1 MDDSDSLPLQSSSVT
16 YAVKHVSR
24 FVSAEECINFI
35 DCLELFPFA
44 AFVVADDIF
53 SIVRHTTADFS
64 IVGGRV
70 DIQLFPR
77 SGFYVA
83 NSVLLVFGL
92 LAAGPEGRFAEPS
105 KFNPFAFIAHWIIVL
120 GRLVTFAKIVGE
132 SFGRAFDLTG
142 QHFFGAILVRQ
153 LDCLGCRDEQS
164 Q

>member
-1 MDDSDSLPLQSSSVT
+1 M
-16 YAVKHVSR
+16 
-24 FVSAEECINFI
+24 
-35 DCLELFPFA
+35 
-44 AFVVADDIF
+44 VADDIF

-105 KFNPFAFIAHWIIVL
+105 KFNPFAFVADWIIVL
-120 GRLVTFAKIVGE
+120 LRLITYTEIVGE
-132 SFGRAFDLTG
+132 SSGGAFDYTVFD
-142 QHFFGAILVRQ
+142 FFRAILLRHIQ
-153 LDCLGCRDEQS
+153 LDCLGCADEQS